1 MAETVFSS
9 KKRNVNVNDR
19 RVKKT
24 SKALREKL
32 MKMLETKDI
41 TEITVKELTDAADVN
56 RSTFY
61 FYYDD
66 IYDMVRQMQ
75 NEIFDVFYNE
85 VIKSEK
91 RVENVEEYVGYVKRF
106 FDFCKENELQC
117 RFVLN
122 NDINNELMARIKNA
136 VRDNIPDSSQVFP
149 ASSPAHYL
157 TTFAISGI
165 TGAIVEWIEDG
176 MLADPQIMA
185 EFVSATY
192 VLGAQITKNAEI

>member
-1 MAETVFSS
+1 MTETVFSS

-32 MKMLETKDI
+32 MEMLEKKDI
-41 TEITVKELTDAADVN
+41 TEITVKELTDAADIN

-61 FYYDD
+61 FYYED

-75 NEIFDVFYNE
+75 NEIFDVFYKD

-91 RVENVEEYVGYVKRF
+91 RVESVEEYVGYVKKF

-136 VRDNIPDSSQVFP
+136 VRENIPDSAQVFP
-149 ASSPAHYL
+149 ATSPAHYL

-176 MLADPQIMA
+176 MVADPQIMA

-192 VLGAQITKNAEI
+192 VLGAQITKNSEI